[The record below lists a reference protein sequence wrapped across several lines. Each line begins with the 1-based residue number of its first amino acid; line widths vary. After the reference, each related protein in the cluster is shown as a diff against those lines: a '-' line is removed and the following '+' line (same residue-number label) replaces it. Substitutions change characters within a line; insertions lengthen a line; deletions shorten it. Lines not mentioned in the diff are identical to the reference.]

1 MTKNTEWYRKVLAK
15 LDTDIKDAEASLE
28 RMKTHRVKV
37 LQRLTPMAARDC
49 VADGRKFLGRW
60 AVGTGL
66 NYQARWDILLIP
78 DRFVIDEK
86 CGTTVWTAGTIL
98 WRRKEWKEG
107 LWKPMRGET
116 TPEGKTV
123 ATLQVF
129 EGTSPLY
136 EFRKA
141 TRKEIETA
149 LGIIA
154 ATGNKED
161 QHAP

>member
-1 MTKNTEWYRKVLAK
+1 MIKNTEWYRETLAK
-15 LDTDIKDAEASLE
+15 LDADIQKAESSLE
-28 RMKTHRVKV
+28 RLKRHRIKTIRM
-37 LQRLTPMAARDC
+37 LAPMAARDC
-49 VADGRKFLGRW
+49 AAEGRKFLGQW
-60 AVGTGL
+60 AVGSGL
-66 NYQARWDILLIP
+66 NSEARWEILLMP
-78 DRFVIDEK
+78 DSFEIKEIWGV
-86 CGTTVWTAGTIL
+86 TVWATGTIL

-107 LWKPMRGET
+107 LWKPMCGET
-116 TPEGKTV
+116 TPDGKKV
-123 ATLQVF
+123 AARQVF

-149 LGIIA
+149 LSIIA